1 MLRDRIDRRA
11 YPDTAKLE
19 IARHLRRDPT
29 PAERN
34 AWSLLCRKGILGLK
48 FRRQHPLCG
57 FIVDFYCPRLRLVL
71 ELDGGRHEGQAQAS
85 YDAARTQWLEAHGY
99 MVRRIRNE
107 AVCRDSLERLLR
119 SCLPLSRQGEGVGGR
134 GTPGGEVPDA

>member
-1 MLRDRIDRRA
+1 VLRDRIDGRR

-19 IARHLRRDPT
+19 IARHLRRKAT
-29 PAERN
+29 PAERH
-34 AWSLLCRKGILGLK
+34 AWSLLRRRGILGLK

-71 ELDGGRHEGQAQAS
+71 ELDGGSHE
-85 YDAARTQWLEAHGY
+85 D
-99 MVRRIRNE
+99 
-107 AVCRDSLERLLR
+107 
-119 SCLPLSRQGEGVGGR
+119 QGAGGR

>member
-1 MLRDRIDRRA
+1 MLRARIDGRR

-34 AWSLLCRKGILGLK
+34 AWSLLRRKGILGLK

-71 ELDGGRHEGQAQAS
+71 ELDGGSHEDQAQAS

-99 MVRRIRNE
+99 TVRRIRNE
-107 AVCRDSLERLLR
+107 AVCRDSLERLL
-119 SCLPLSRQGEGVGGR
+119 STCLPLSRQGEGAGGR
-134 GTPGGEVPDA
+134 GTPG